1 MNINVFCLGYNPN
14 INQKYKNFLY
24 AQWCSKFKIFVESRN
39 INLWEVIDC
48 VYIVSIFKKSKWSDH
63 DKKMFSMNKLLLEC
77 LLNAFD
83 SSFSN
88 KFVHFDSAYKL

>member
-1 MNINVFCLGYNPN
+1 MNINIFRLGYDAN
-14 INQKYKNFLY
+14 IAPKYKKFPY
-24 AQWCSKFKIFVESRN
+24 AQWCSRFKIFVESRN
-39 INLWEVIDC
+39 IDLWEVIDC
-48 VYIVSIFKKSKWSDH
+48 AYIVSTLEISKWSNH
-63 DKKMFSMNKLLLEC
+63 DEKMFSMNKLLLEF